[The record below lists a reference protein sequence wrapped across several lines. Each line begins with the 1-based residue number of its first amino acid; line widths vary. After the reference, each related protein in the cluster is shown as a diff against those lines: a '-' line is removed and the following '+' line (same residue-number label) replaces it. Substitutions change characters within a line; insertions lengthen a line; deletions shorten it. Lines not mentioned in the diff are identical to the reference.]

1 MIAQDMVLNFCDG
14 GEDKMTDMRRIT
26 IALPDSIDRK
36 ILELKKE
43 DRFLRCSYAEVVRWV
58 LEHGLEIEAERG

>member
-1 MIAQDMVLNFCDG
+1 
-14 GEDKMTDMRRIT
+14 MTDMRRIT